1 MPLKVYQYPK
11 CSTCRNA
18 LKWLDANNLAH
29 TDIDITEQPPSKSEL
44 NEMLAHYDGDLRRL
58 FNTSDQMY
66 RALKIKDRLPEMKP
80 PEAIDLLAANG
91 MLINAPSSS
100 PTKPA
105 SSALRKTNG
114 RPHCPERTISVLLAS
129 SMVIEIPGRDGECS
143 CSFLRQHRL
152 YFSPLPQG
160 QGAFRLIDM
169 DRASN
174 GIRDC
179 CGCRRERKY
188 GEATKVRACRRRM
201 RHDSGGISTPKGLW
215 PKPGLKK
222 NRTRHN
228 PVEVVLAFGAPA
240 YPGFFEPWAGGRC
253 PPAKRH
259 TGAGSSGHYMDP
271 RTCVSE
277 S

>member
-114 RPHCPERTISVLLAS
+114 RPHCPERTISVTKN
-129 SMVIEIPGRDGECS
+129 ENGCS
-143 CSFLRQHRL
+143 LSH
-152 YFSPLPQG
+152 
-160 QGAFRLIDM
+160 
-169 DRASN
+169 
-174 GIRDC
+174 
-179 CGCRRERKY
+179 
-188 GEATKVRACRRRM
+188 
-201 RHDSGGISTPKGLW
+201 TP
-215 PKPGLKK
+215 
-222 NRTRHN
+222 
-228 PVEVVLAFGAPA
+228 
-240 YPGFFEPWAGGRC
+240 
-253 PPAKRH
+253 
-259 TGAGSSGHYMDP
+259 
-271 RTCVSE
+271 
-277 S
+277 